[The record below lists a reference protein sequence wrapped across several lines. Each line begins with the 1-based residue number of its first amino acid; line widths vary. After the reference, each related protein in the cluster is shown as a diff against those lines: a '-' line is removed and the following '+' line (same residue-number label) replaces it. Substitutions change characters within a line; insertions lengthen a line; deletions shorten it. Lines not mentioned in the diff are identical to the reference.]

1 MSVVFA
7 QVIKYCEYH
16 KNDPPSEDPN
26 SNEVEIVA
34 FDVELM
40 KEVDQGMLFEMI
52 LVRIFYYLSC
62 PVRSHLL
69 SRRVA
74 LFHKV
79 TAL

>member
-34 FDVELM
+34 FDVELV

-62 PVRSHLL
+62 TGAGPSLTL
-69 SRRVA
+69 VA